1 MTRERN
7 AAVLRLALVAAAAAL
22 VAVVAGVLFVARADS
37 GGSDRPFLGSRP
49 PQGIVAPEFTLRD
62 ENGRLVR
69 MRDLRGRVVLLTFLD
84 TRCTDACPIIGHQ
97 LSRAYGLLSPSE
109 RRQVVA
115 VAISVNPYADTPA
128 RVRTFLRRQD
138 AVGIVRYL
146 TGSER
151 ELRRVWSSYYVL
163 ASLDTGDSNAHSSPV
178 RIFDR
183 RGIWVSTLRPRLD
196 LTPQNVA
203 HDAREALR
211 R

>member
-1 MTRERN
+1 MTPERK
-7 AAVLRLALVAAAAAL
+7 AAVMRLALVAAAAAL

-37 GGSDRPFLGSRP
+37 GGDRPFLGSRP
-49 PQGIVAPEFTLRD
+49 PLGIVAPDFALRD

-97 LSRAYGLLSPSE
+97 LSRAYALLTPSE
-109 RRQVVA
+109 RRRVVA

-151 ELRRVWSSYYVL
+151 ELRRVWRSYYVL
-163 ASLDTGDSNAHSSPV
+163 ASLDTGDSNTHSSPL

-183 RGIWVSTLRPRLD
+183 DGVWVSTLRPELD
-196 LTPQNVA
+196 LTPRNVV